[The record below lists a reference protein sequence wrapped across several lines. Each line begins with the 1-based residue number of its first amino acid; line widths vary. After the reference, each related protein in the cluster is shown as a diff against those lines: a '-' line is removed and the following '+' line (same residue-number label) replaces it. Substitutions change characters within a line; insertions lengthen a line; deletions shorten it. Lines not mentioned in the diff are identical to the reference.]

1 MKANKLIKK
10 AVAALEEQA
19 ALILTHGKET
29 DTEDQAPKKPT
40 RKTRRMVEPTTFEI
54 TIAQR

>member
-1 MKANKLIKK
+1 MKANKLLKK
-10 AVAALEEQA
+10 AVDALEEQVG
-19 ALILTHGKET
+19 LILTHGKQTEP
-29 DTEDQAPKKPT
+29 EDQAPKKPT

>member
-19 ALILTHGKET
+19 ALILTHGKQ
-29 DTEDQAPKKPT
+29 TEPQEQAPKKPKG
-40 RKTRRMVEPTTFEI
+40 KTRRMVEPTTFEI